1 MWVLGG
7 CFHTVFLM
15 FTSLL
20 FVFSNLIHVL
30 LLFIIFMSVVYLS
43 RDLMGV
49 ILFVFWY
56 FSVYFHQLISVSIV
70 QSSVRQSS
78 CLFLSPILPQ
88 SLI

>member
-15 FTSLL
+15 FASLL

-30 LLFIIFMSVVYLS
+30 LLFIIFMSVVYLK
-43 RDLMGV
+43 RDLMGI

-56 FSVYFHQLISVSIV
+56 FSVYFHQLISIV

-78 CLFLSPILPQ
+78 CLFLFPILPQ

>member
-15 FTSLL
+15 FASLL

-30 LLFIIFMSVVYLS
+30 LLFIIFMSVVYLK
-43 RDLMGV
+43 RDLMGI

-56 FSVYFHQLISVSIV
+56 FSVYFHQLIYRSIFC
-70 QSSVRQSS
+70 QA
-78 CLFLSPILPQ
+78 I
-88 SLI
+88 

>member
-15 FTSLL
+15 FASLL

-30 LLFIIFMSVVYLS
+30 LLFIIFMSVVYLK
-43 RDLMGV
+43 RDLMGI

-56 FSVYFHQLISVSIV
+56 FSVYFHQLISIV
-70 QSSVRQSS
+70 QSPVRQSS